1 MSTCHAMVNAFGVR
15 VEGPLRDLRRLIYCA
30 EWIESHSLHI
40 CMLHAPDFLGY
51 ESAIHL
57 AQDHPEVAQRG
68 LQLKK
73 TGNELLALIGGR
85 EIHPVN
91 VRVGGFYRA
100 SRRPE
105 LQGMVDALE
114 RGRDAALET
123 VRWVAGFNF
132 PDFQQDYEFV
142 ALRHPQETPFNEGRL
157 VSNKR
162 LDMDIAQYDDHF
174 VEEQVLHSNALHS
187 RLRERG
193 SYLAGPLGRYN

>member
-1 MSTCHAMVNAFGVR
+1 

-73 TGNELLALIGGR
+73 TGNELLALIGGW

-105 LQGMVDALE
+105 LKGMVDALE

-142 ALRHPQETPFNEGRL
+142 ALRHPQEYPFNEGRL

-162 LDMDIAQYDDHF
+162 LDIDIAQYDDHF
-174 VEEQVLHSNALHS
+174 VEEQVPHSNALHS